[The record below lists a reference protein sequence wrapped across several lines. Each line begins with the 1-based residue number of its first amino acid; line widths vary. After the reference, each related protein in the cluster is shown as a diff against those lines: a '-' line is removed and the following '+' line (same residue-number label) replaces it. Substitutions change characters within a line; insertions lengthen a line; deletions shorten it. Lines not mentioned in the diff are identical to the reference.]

1 MSTIVTVVLE
11 SAGDKADEKFPVGVY
26 GAIIEPYRMAS
37 ANDLGEE
44 DRKAV
49 CKYGSKLDKIIELI
63 KGTPKDDQVLVFV
76 QFKDLMKPS
85 FSAPTPPSYNP
96 TRRFWNIHKDLRKDD
111 AVAATPDVQEK
122 RLRSAASR
130 PIAEA
135 TSRLETAAAI
145 RLFALKQAA
154 NARAKPRAKQ
164 RGLVHNS
171 QSCCQ

>member
-1 MSTIVTVVLE
+1 MRVNKTGLMLRHGWHFRARECNIYIYIYIGVLVSLGSMSTIVTVVLE

-96 TRRFWNIHKDLRKDD
+96 TRR
-111 AVAATPDVQEK
+111 
-122 RLRSAASR
+122 
-130 PIAEA
+130 
-135 TSRLETAAAI
+135 
-145 RLFALKQAA
+145 
-154 NARAKPRAKQ
+154 
-164 RGLVHNS
+164 
-171 QSCCQ
+171 